1 MENKD
6 NEKPVIIKL
15 ISKISVV
22 SFANILAGI
31 IRNKVFALTLGAFGL
46 GVIGQIVNLNAFI
59 SFFVSIGIPLGVTKF
74 VSEWKDSEKSG
85 QLNELLRSSLLILL
99 GSSMLLTVLLV
110 LFKKNI
116 SVFLF
121 GTGEYDLLILY
132 LSFSFPFLV
141 VSLLVDAYVRGI
153 KRHNIFTS
161 ISLIN
166 AVISTLIF
174 VLLAIYYGEF
184 GVGFAF
190 FLSTLFSAIVSITS
204 VIMFKLI
211 NFRQLFSSFSIKFS
225 LLKSVI
231 KLGIASLIIGA
242 VNQFVFLY
250 IRSRVIDLYGFEFN
264 GFYQSVIS
272 ISTSYF
278 AVFNMFIGVHSLPA
292 LSEIKD
298 NIAFNE
304 EVNFSLKIL
313 MILVVPVVC
322 LIFTFREI
330 ILPLLFSKEFLASS
344 GIMTFF
350 LLGDYFRV
358 FSIVMG
364 LWLIP
369 KMKIKSWLFIE
380 VSIYGLMFISFE
392 IMSKLS
398 LFGMNNF
405 SVSYLTAY
413 ASGAVMHT
421 VYIIFRN
428 NFRFRKDILKLII
441 ISTILVISLF
451 VVSSMSIFW
460 GYILI
465 LPLSVLWIAMNFT
478 KNDFYK
484 ITSLLK

>member
-1 MENKD
+1 MENKTA
-6 NEKPVIIKL
+6 EKPVIIKL
-15 ISKISVV
+15 ISKISVI

-46 GVIGQIVNLNAFI
+46 GIIGQIVNLNAFI

-74 VSEWKDSEKSG
+74 VSEWKDSEKTG
-85 QLNELLRSSLLILL
+85 HLNDLLRSSLMILL
-99 GSSMLLTVLLV
+99 GSSLVLTLLLI
-110 LFKKNI
+110 LFKKTI

-121 GTGEYDLLILY
+121 GTAEYDLLILY

-141 VSLLVDAYVRGI
+141 ISLLVDAYVRGV

-166 AVISTLIF
+166 AVVSTLIF
-174 VLLAIYYGEF
+174 VLLAVYYGEF

-190 FLSTLFSAIVSITS
+190 FLSTLFSALVSIS
-204 VIMFKLI
+204 FVLI
-211 NFRQLFSSFSIKFS
+211 FRLIDLRQLFSSFSIKFS

-250 IRSRVIDLYGFEFN
+250 IRSRVIDLYGFEYN

-278 AVFNMFIGVHSLPA
+278 AVFNMFVGVHSLPA

-298 NIAFNE
+298 NTAFNE

-330 ILPLLFSKEFLASS
+330 IIPLLFSKEFLTSS
-344 GIMTFF
+344 GIMTYF

-358 FSIVMG
+358 FSVVLG

-392 IMSKLS
+392 IMSWLS
-398 LFGMNNF
+398 LFGTNNF

-413 ASGAVMHT
+413 AGGAVMHAA
-421 VYIIFRN
+421 YIISRN
-428 NFRFRKDILKLII
+428 NFRFRKDILKLIV
-441 ISTILVISLF
+441 ISTLLVVSLF
-451 VVSSMSIFW
+451 VVSSVSIFW
-460 GYILI
+460 GYIMI
-465 LPLSVLWIAMNFT
+465 LPLSVFWLITNFT
-478 KNDFYK
+478 KSDFYK
-484 ITSLLK
+484 ITALLK